1 MKRNALYVSLLVVAI
16 AAAGFA
22 FYVARR
28 PTVIER
34 PVLGAPPVPQPPPP
48 PQALVGHE
56 APAFSGVDIN
66 GQTIDSS
73 QLRGRVIVLNIWA
86 TWCGPCV
93 EEMPRIEREIWQRFR
108 PDVQVVAAAASEDVT
123 KVAAF
128 NRRMKLT
135 FPLIADEHREIASL
149 YGGRDVLPRIYVI
162 DRTNHI
168 VHQTR
173 GYGEEE
179 FAGVIAAV
187 ERAVGA
193 R

>member
-1 MKRNALYVSLLVVAI
+1 MKRNALYALLAVVVILAGVAI
-16 AAAGFA
+16 WMMQ
-22 FYVARR
+22 R
-28 PTVIER
+28 PAVIER
-34 PVLGAPPVPQPPPP
+34 PILNAPPMQPPAPT
-48 PQALVGHE
+48 QALVGHE
-56 APAFSGVDIN
+56 APPFSGVDLD
-66 GQTIDSS
+66 GETIDSS
-73 QLRGRVIVLNIWA
+73 KLRGRVVVLNIWA

-128 NRRMKLT
+128 NRQRKLT
-135 FPLIADEHREIASL
+135 FPLIADEHREIATP
-149 YGGRDVLPRIYVI
+149 YGGRDVLPRIYVV
-162 DRTNHI
+162 DRTGHI

-179 FAGVIAAV
+179 FAGMVLAV
-187 ERAVGA
+187 ERAVAA

>member
-1 MKRNALYVSLLVVAI
+1 MNRNALYVSLLVIAI
-16 AAAGFA
+16 CAAGVAFWFA
-22 FYVARR
+22 QR

-34 PVLGAPPVPQPPPP
+34 PALGTPPAPLPQP
-48 PQALVGHE
+48 QKLAGRE
-56 APAFSGVDIN
+56 APDFSGVDLN
-66 GQTIDSS
+66 GQIIDSS
-73 QLRGRVIVLNIWA
+73 RLHDRVIVLNIWA

-108 PDVQVVAAAASEDVT
+108 PDVQVIGAAASEDVA

-128 NRRMKLT
+128 NRKMKLT
-135 FPLIADEHREIASL
+135 FPLVADERREIASL

-162 DRTNHI
+162 DRSGRI

-173 GYGEEE
+173 GYGEQE
-179 FAGVIAAV
+179 FNEVVSAV
-187 ERAVGA
+187 ERAVAG

>member
-1 MKRNALYVSLLVVAI
+1 MKRNALYLTLLAI
-16 AAAGFA
+16 AILAAG
-22 FYVARR
+22 VAVWYAQR

-34 PVLGAPPVPQPPPP
+34 PSLGAPPVPVLPP
-48 PQALVGHE
+48 PQAFVGHE
-56 APAFSGVDIN
+56 APPFSGVDLN

-93 EEMPRIEREIWQRFR
+93 EEMPRIEREVWQRFR
-108 PDVQVVAAAASEDVT
+108 PDVQVVAAAASEDVP

-128 NRRMKLT
+128 NRQMKLT
-135 FPLIADEHREIASL
+135 FPLVADPNREIASL
-149 YGGRDVLPRIYVI
+149 YGGRDVIPRIYVI
-162 DRTNHI
+162 DRAGKI

-173 GYGEEE
+173 GYGDEE
-179 FAGVIAAV
+179 FAGMVSAV
-187 ERAVGA
+187 ERAVAA